1 MCSIYKKLVTSVLLD
16 AVGMLFFIFSSIGG
30 DGICAPLIAY
40 FIGLKSS

>member
-30 DGICAPLIAY
+30 MGFVRL
-40 FIGLKSS
+40 